1 MGNNQQT
8 VLDFRKIL
16 SEIAAVFRTRE
27 RGDQLISDN
36 QFDLNQRLDEDEW
49 ELWKYL
55 NVVPLESQAH
65 IFEDFQDLKGLRN
78 CNIPVQEKYI
88 EERHQTQ

>member
-36 QFDLNQRLDEDEW
+36 QFDLNQRLDEDE
-49 ELWKYL
+49 
-55 NVVPLESQAH
+55 
-65 IFEDFQDLKGLRN
+65 
-78 CNIPVQEKYI
+78 
-88 EERHQTQ
+88 